1 MAHRRA
7 GHHVEQLGG
16 DVLTR
21 AISGRGNI
29 HPVRVGLGVGDE
41 FRNRPGRTSR
51 IDDEEIAVATL
62 PIEEHG
68 LSSTPWRR
76 DQLIAVLPQ
85 TDGDMPRYL
94 TPAFIAGRALI
105 LDGRSQIDP
114 PARSVARQG
123 LVAVMLRAKDR
134 PLARCVLR
142 SVRHER
148 EIVSKYGRI

>member
-1 MAHRRA
+1 M
-7 GHHVEQLGG
+7 GHKY
-16 DVLTR
+16 
-21 AISGRGNI
+21 A
-29 HPVRVGLGVGDE
+29 
-41 FRNRPGRTSR
+41 
-51 IDDEEIAVATL
+51 EIAFTEQVKA
-62 PIEEHG
+62 IQRAMG
-68 LSSTPWRR
+68 SRSAYSRR
-76 DQLIAVLPQ
+76 ETGQVSNDKLGP
-85 TDGDMPRYL
+85 GDA
-94 TPAFIAGRALI
+94 AFIAGRALI